1 MLESNSVQFFVCKTN
16 GGADMATAVIMP
28 RQGNTV
34 ESCVVSKW
42 HKKKGDKENIGDILF
57 TYETDKATFDE
68 EAKIEG
74 VLLETYFEE
83 GDDVPCLLNMC
94 VIGEPGEDISSFSP
108 DGVKPVKEE
117 TEESKEEKKQE
128 VKTEANTVSVAVS
141 ASEDLKISPRAKALA
156 EKTNVDVSYANA
168 TGPNGRVIERDIQ
181 VLAKEGLKITPAA
194 KTDYEQK
201 ASYDATGIGGRVTV
215 EDIQKG
221 RVSEALAIQKEEV
234 KAEDYTE
241 EKLSN
246 IRKLIAKTMHSS
258 ISGMAQLTMN
268 AAFDAT
274 SIMNFRAMVK
284 ANSERLGLANITI
297 NDIVIYAVAKTL
309 LSHKDLNAHFNGES
323 IKRFN
328 SVNMGVAIDT
338 PRGLMVPTVFSSDKK
353 SLNDISAEVKD
364 LAGRCKSGNISPDLL
379 TGGTFTI
386 TNLGNLGI
394 ESFTPVINPP
404 QTAILGI
411 CGLVTRIKDENGQI
425 KPYQAMGLSLTID
438 HRVVDGAPAARFLKD
453 LCTNLEN
460 FEMML
465 AK

>member
-1 MLESNSVQFFVCKTN
+1 MLESNSVQFFVHNTN
-16 GGADMATAVIMP
+16 GGTYMATAVIMP

-42 HKKKGDKENIGDILF
+42 HKKKGDKVNIGDILF

-74 VLLETYFEE
+74 ILLETFFEE

-94 VIGEPGEDISSFSP
+94 VIGELGEDISSFSP
-108 DGVKPVKEE
+108 EGATVKEAE
-117 TEESKEEKKQE
+117 KPIEDKKEEVKK
-128 VKTEANTVSVAVS
+128 EAESLTVQK
-141 ASEDLKISPRAKALA
+141 SENKDLKISPRAKNLA
-156 EKTNVDVSYANA
+156 DKTNVDVTYANA
-168 TGPNGRVIERDIQ
+168 TGPNGRIIERDIQ
-181 VLAKEGLKITPAA
+181 ALAKDGLKVTSAA
-194 KTDYEQK
+194 KPAYDQT
-201 ASYDATGIGGRVTV
+201 ASYNATGIGGRITV
-215 EDIQKG
+215 EDIRKG
-221 RVSEALAIQKEEV
+221 VVTPVETVTVSVADTQ
-234 KAEDYTE
+234 DYTE

-246 IRKLIAKTMHSS
+246 IRKVIAKTMHAS
-258 ISGMAQLTMN
+258 ISQMAQLTMN

-274 SIMNFRAMVK
+274 SIMNYRAMVK
-284 ANSERLGLANITI
+284 NNTERLGLANITI
-297 NDIVIYAVAKTL
+297 NDIVVYAVAKTL
-309 LSHKDLNAHFNGES
+309 LAHKDLNAHFNGES

-328 SVNMGVAIDT
+328 KVHMGVAIDT
-338 PRGLMVPTVFSSDKK
+338 PRGLMVPTVFNCDMK
-353 SLNDISAEVKD
+353 SLNDISLEVKD
-364 LAGRCKSGNISPDLL
+364 LAGKCKTGNINPDLL

-386 TNLGNLGI
+386 TNLGNLGV

-404 QTAILGI
+404 QTAILGV
-411 CGLVTRIKDENGQI
+411 CGLVTRIKEENGQI

-438 HRVVDGAPAARFLKD
+438 HRIVDGAPAARFLKD